1 MVPSP
6 WRWWFLKLPK
16 YIALFEL
23 MSSILQCKLAVALEA
38 ALHDGAVI
46 LGTVGKTILARAVR
60 LTVRKVAGIA
70 CTRQEVFDGTLTLDD
85 TFEEL
90 PGVYT
95 VGRSESSISVRNIV
109 SHVAGIEAA
118 LVAHVLNKS
127 GPLVNFR

>member
-1 MVPSP
+1 
-6 WRWWFLKLPK
+6 
-16 YIALFEL
+16 
-23 MSSILQCKLAVALEA
+23 MSSILQRKLAVALEA

-60 LTVRKVAGIA
+60 LAVRKVAGVG

-90 PGVYT
+90 PSVYT

-127 GPLVNFR
+127 RPLVNFR